1 MRGAISAIG
10 VLSWA
15 VAVGGTGADAFE
27 QNRDGRASISRPRR
41 PAHTR
46 RPFGRGVAKEVAK
59 LPPKRSTLA
68 TVADETRPPIAI
80 RIIRPYATDHERDA
94 IAAALDAYR
103 SHKNKLTQIERKAP
117 EGIDLDEIKALIL
130 KGHSLESAV
139 ALLKKPFA
147 SVEDTEIVDT
157 SPDETL
163 PQQDVSFYRMIIKRQ
178 DEQITRLVSY
188 VKELKQTIVED
199 QQNIVRLT
207 GKIDFLKSKEA
218 KRLKMSKEITL
229 RDKEIKRLSKEF
241 GKNKKINKDLQ
252 RRIKTLKK
260 MSSVEVEEPLKAIHV
275 LKSFNKDSIQL
286 ADEQYGLFDS
296 IVLFEDA
303 SGGGIAAV
311 DMLAEK
317 KVKAIIVKNEPSHTA
332 QRRLFEAEIP
342 VFSVDD
348 LRLKAAAGM
357 MTIDRDALDKKIE
370 DWHKKTSEVKR
381 QERTEWLES
390 MVEAYKS
397 KRGGYIQKKSMP

>member
-1 MRGAISAIG
+1 MA
-10 VLSWA
+10 VLDLKGNVIKTVSSRS
-15 VAVGGTGADAFE
+15 F
-27 QNRDGRASISRPRR
+27 SISDIIEVMVETGRPIIVATDKYPTPGTVEKIKRAFNAILHA
-41 PAHTR
+41 PATSLSIEQKIKDTKKIEH
-46 RPFGRGVAKEVAK
+46 
-59 LPPKRSTLA
+59 SN
-68 TVADETRPPIAI
+68 
-80 RIIRPYATDHERDA
+80 DHERDA

-117 EGIDLDEIKALIL
+117 AGIDLDEIKALIL

-139 ALLKKPFA
+139 ALLKKPFT

-218 KRLKMSKEITL
+218 KRLKMSKEVAL
-229 RDKEIKRLSKEF
+229 RDKEIKRLSEEF
-241 GKNKKINKDLQ
+241 GKNKKINRDLK
-252 RRIKTLKK
+252 RRIQTLKK
-260 MSSVEVEEPLKAIHV
+260 MSSVELAEPLKAIHV

-286 ADEQYGLFDS
+286 EDEQYGLFDS

-370 DWHKKTSEVKR
+370 DWHKKTSEIKR

-390 MVEAYKS
+390 MVETYKS

>member
-1 MRGAISAIG
+1 MA
-10 VLSWA
+10 VLDLKGNVIKTVSSRS
-15 VAVGGTGADAFE
+15 F
-27 QNRDGRASISRPRR
+27 SISDIIEVMVETGRPII
-41 PAHTR
+41 
-46 RPFGRGVAKEVAK
+46 VATDKYPTPGTVEK
-59 LPPKRSTLA
+59 IKRAFNAILHAPSTSLSIEQKIKD
-68 TVADETRPPIAI
+68 TKGIEHSN
-80 RIIRPYATDHERDA
+80 DHERDA
-94 IAAALDAYR
+94 LAAALDAYR
-103 SHKNKLTQIERKAP
+103 SHKNKLMQIERKAP
-117 EGIDLDEIKALIL
+117 EGIDLDEIKALVL

-147 SVEDTEIVDT
+147 LVEDTEMVDT
-157 SPDETL
+157 APDDTL
-163 PQQDVSFYRMIIKRQ
+163 PRQDVSFYRMIVKRQ

-207 GKIDFLKSKEA
+207 EKIDFLKSKEA
-218 KRLKMSKEITL
+218 KRLKMSKEIAL
-229 RDKEIKRLSKEF
+229 RNKEIKRLSEEF

-252 RRIKTLKK
+252 KRIKTLKR
-260 MSSVEVEEPLKAIHV
+260 MNSVEIEEPLKAIHV

-286 ADEQYGLFDS
+286 SDEQYGLYNS

-317 KVKAIIVKNEPSHTA
+317 KVKAIIVKNELSHTA

-342 VFSVDD
+342 AFSVDD
-348 LRLKAAAGM
+348 LRLKATSGM

-370 DWHKKTSEVKR
+370 DWHKKTSEIKR
-381 QERTEWLES
+381 LERTEWLES
-390 MVEAYKS
+390 MVETYKS
-397 KRGGYIQKKSMP
+397 KRGGYIRKKSMP